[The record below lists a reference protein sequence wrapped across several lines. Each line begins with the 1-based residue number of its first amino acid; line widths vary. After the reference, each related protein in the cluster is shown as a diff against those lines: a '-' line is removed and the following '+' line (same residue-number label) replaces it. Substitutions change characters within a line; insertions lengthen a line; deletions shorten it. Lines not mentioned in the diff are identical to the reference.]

1 MESVPFVCGRWIGD
15 SVGLCY
21 AAPLGRSHACNLCF
35 PNPVHLAVDL
45 AGEAISAGSNRL
57 GNRLGNLRS
66 SMNEHIHQYPWK
78 MCEYV
83 QEQLLT
89 VGVNAFRYGYCGTI
103 VEYLISLVGL
113 YFAAELGRNSVSKH
127 QIQPEYGDEQ
137 ADAGRDG

>member
-1 MESVPFVCGRWIGD
+1 
-15 SVGLCY
+15 
-21 AAPLGRSHACNLCF
+21 
-35 PNPVHLAVDL
+35 
-45 AGEAISAGSNRL
+45 
-57 GNRLGNLRS
+57 
-66 SMNEHIHQYPWK
+66 MNEHIHQYPWK

-83 QEQLLT
+83 QQQLLT